1 MELTDVL
8 KARKSVR
15 SYVDKEVEEAKLM
28 KMLEAARMAPSW
40 ANKQCWSY
48 IVVKDKSKIK
58 ELAGGFINPWLKQA
72 PVVVVACGNPRDS
85 GSHDGKDYYLVD
97 VAISM
102 EHLVLAATDLGLGTC
117 WIGSFDE
124 AKVKQLLG
132 VPEDVKVI
140 ALTPVGYAG
149 DEGLRGKLTKGLVGS
164 GKRKPLEEIVHYDKW

>member
-1 MELTDVL
+1 LEFTDVL

-48 IVVKDKSKIK
+48 IIVKDKSKIK
-58 ELAGGFINPWLKQA
+58 ELAGGLVNSWLKQA
-72 PVVVVACGNPRDS
+72 PLVVVACGNPGES
-85 GSHDGKDYYLVD
+85 GSRNGKDYYLVD

-149 DEGLRGKLTKGLVGS
+149 DEGLRSKFTKGLVRS
-164 GKRKPLEEIVHYDKW
+164 GKRKPLEEIVHHDKW